1 MHTYMHTMHN
11 CIVTA
16 KIGYLKTVQRIS
28 YSRGQNV
35 TISHTSTKSC
45 HCRERK
51 IERCRIITQAY
62 QLIFTHAGLQLHI
75 YYYNKTLKI
84 TFHCCHCWYIQ
95 FGVCC
100 SKYLAQKHVHN
111 DITIKHLNL
120 LASLPIYSYG
130 LKPINVLIILNYI
143 SYHYTTYVLWRGNYS

>member
-51 IERCRIITQAY
+51 IERC
-62 QLIFTHAGLQLHI
+62 
-75 YYYNKTLKI
+75 YYNKTLKI